1 MEIRIEREI
10 YTAQATGGKMFI
22 DNEFFC
28 YTLED
33 TVRPIGIKVK
43 HHTAIHEG
51 RFKVVLTYSNRFK
64 REMPLLV
71 SVPLFKGIRMHG
83 GNTHYNTSGCPL
95 VAYNRTADDKIQ
107 GTAEKELTEKIRL
120 ALEEGE
126 VFITLVNKIQ

>member
-1 MEIRIEREI
+1 MEIRIERDT
-10 YTAQATGGKMFI
+10 YTPQATVGKMYI

-28 YTLED
+28 HTLED

-64 REMPLLV
+64 RDMPLIM

-95 VAYNRTADDKIQ
+95 VAYNRLADDKIQ
-107 GTAEKELTEKIRL
+107 GTAEKELTEKIKL
-120 ALEEGE
+120 ALEVGE
-126 VFITLVNKIQ
+126 VWITLINKIP